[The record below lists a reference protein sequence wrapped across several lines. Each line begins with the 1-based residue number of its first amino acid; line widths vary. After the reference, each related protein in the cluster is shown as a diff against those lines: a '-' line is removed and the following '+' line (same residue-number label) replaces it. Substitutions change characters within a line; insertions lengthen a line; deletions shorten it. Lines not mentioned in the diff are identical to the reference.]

1 MSEPLPQIT
10 VNGVPLPPQA
20 LLQEA
25 QNHPAGD
32 PAEALRSAAHALV
45 LRELLL
51 QEARR
56 EGIDAEAELDAHGRL
71 ETAEDALVRGLLEQA
86 VQVDP
91 PDEESCRRFFEK
103 NRTRFHGADLFEAR
117 HILLP
122 AAAEDVEA
130 RLAAETLALSLIADL
145 QRSPQD
151 FAALAEAHSACP
163 SRSQGGH
170 LGQLTRGQTVPEF
183 DTFLCNLEEGQLC
196 PVPIRTRYGIHVLR
210 LERKQLG
217 AALPFEAVRERVAAY
232 LEAVLW
238 NQAVARYLHQLVDQ
252 SHIEGVEL
260 EPLGNAGSGSS
271 PSDDTP

>member
-1 MSEPLPQIT
+1 MSAPLPEIS

-20 LLQEA
+20 LLREA

-32 PAEALRSAAHALV
+32 PSEALRGAARALV

-56 EGIDAEAELDAHGRL
+56 EGIDSPPEADDQGRL
-71 ETAEDALVRGLLEQA
+71 ETEEDALVRGLLEEK
-86 VQVDP
+86 VRVEP
-91 PDEESCRRFFEK
+91 PDEASCRRYFDK
-103 NRTRFHGADLFEAR
+103 NRGRFRGADIFEAR

-130 RLAAETLALSLIADL
+130 RLAAETLAKSLIAEL
-145 QRSPQD
+145 ERRPGS

-163 SRSQGGH
+163 SRAQGGH

-183 DTFLCNLEEGQLC
+183 ETFLCNLEEGQLC
-196 PVPIRTRYGIHVLR
+196 PVPVSTRYGIHVLR
-210 LERKQLG
+210 LERKHLG
-217 AALPFEAVRERVAAY
+217 AELPFEAVRERVAAY

-238 NQAVARYLHQLVDQ
+238 NKAVAHYLRQLAARSRV
-252 SHIEGVEL
+252 EGIDL
-260 EPLGNAGSGSS
+260 EGLERP
-271 PSDDTP
+271 